1 MYHNIRNAKVETRNT
16 AINFLVIRLLK
27 LLVGTILKYYN
38 FFFLNLLL
46 HKKFITF
53 LCTNSNTAVTKY
65 NTKWAQQFSSAF

>member
-27 LLVGTILKYYN
+27 LLVGTILKLKNYY
-38 FFFLNLLL
+38 FFLNILL

-53 LCTNSNTAVTKY
+53 LCNSNTAVTKY